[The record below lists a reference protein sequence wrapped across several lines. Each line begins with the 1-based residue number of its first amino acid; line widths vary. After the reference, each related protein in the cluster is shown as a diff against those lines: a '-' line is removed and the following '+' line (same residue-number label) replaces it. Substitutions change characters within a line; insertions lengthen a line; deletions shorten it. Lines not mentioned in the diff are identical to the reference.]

1 MSLGTAVAVAS
12 GVHALG
18 SYAYNRYKNN
28 QRKKFGDTAH
38 GKELKR
44 VGEEGTFSQ
53 KAKNLIQGG
62 QARASASV
70 AQTAKSSYAG
80 RLASQGLEGSVAG
93 QRGMNEFDIARQ
105 RQAGETAGK
114 IELENE
120 LSKADAKMTYAKAM
134 TADENE
140 RVERERQAGQALV
153 DGLGATAK
161 AGVNA
166 YYSDLATKRRV
177 DAFRGVED
185 IGQLREAIGRG
196 DLAQED
202 FMALIY
208 LRMLEERQSP
218 VGTGEEDAPYRGAV

>member
-1 MSLGTAVAVAS
+1 MGLGIGLAVATGA
-12 GVHALG
+12 HALG
-18 SYAYNRYKNN
+18 TYAYNRYKNN
-28 QRKKFGDTAH
+28 QRKRFDDTAH

-62 QARASASV
+62 QNRASASV
-70 AQTAKSSYAG
+70 AQTGKSNYAG
-80 RLASQGLEGSVAG
+80 RLASRGLEGSVAG

-120 LSKADAKMTYAKAM
+120 LSKASAKMTYAQAM
-134 TADENE
+134 TADENK
-140 RVERERQAGQALV
+140 RIERERQAGQALV

-161 AGVNA
+161 AGVSA

-177 DAFRGVED
+177 DAFKNFED
-185 IGQLREAIGRG
+185 VGQLREAVGRR
-196 DLAQED
+196 DLTPED
-202 FMALIY
+202 FMTLIY
-208 LRMLEERQSP
+208 LKMLEERQSP
-218 VGTGEEDAPYRGAV
+218 VGAGEEYAPYGVRK